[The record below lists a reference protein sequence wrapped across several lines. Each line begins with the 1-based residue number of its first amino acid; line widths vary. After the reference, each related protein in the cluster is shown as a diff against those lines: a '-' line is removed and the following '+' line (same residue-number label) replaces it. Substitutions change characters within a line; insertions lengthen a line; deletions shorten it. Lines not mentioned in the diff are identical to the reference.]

1 MRGLPCAAVARSVS
15 SVAVRRASQKGRD
28 AQHGLAA
35 RQIPRYVTWVLDEPA
50 VDLGS
55 IPHAAGR
62 RGGSQEDM
70 PPLEV
75 IRCRRA
81 LERPDRGTY
90 LSMRQS
96 PTRNSRIRSLTRY
109 QRIWDRKFCTGVLFP
124 WSTRTRWDSLR
135 AHRRGGRRADSDAER
150 RPSARRCGLQSA
162 PNESEPLF

>member
-1 MRGLPCAAVARSVS
+1 
-15 SVAVRRASQKGRD
+15 
-28 AQHGLAA
+28 
-35 RQIPRYVTWVLDEPA
+35 
-50 VDLGS
+50 
-55 IPHAAGR
+55 
-62 RGGSQEDM
+62 M

-124 WSTRTRWDSLR
+124 PGVLVLAGIPFVRIEEADEGRILMLSDGHRLGDAGSSLPQTSRSPCSKNRYLLVRPLAKSPFIGYFEMFLQICRNNRCPSVR
-135 AHRRGGRRADSDAER
+135 ATDY
-150 RPSARRCGLQSA
+150 
-162 PNESEPLF
+162 